1 MAKTKINIKTAEP
14 VKAAQQIE
22 QLDDDLAVE
31 IVKYLQANF
40 FRNDNRKMKI
50 ETKAD
55 ALEWLK
61 SQK

>member
-1 MAKTKINIKTAEP
+1 MIEP
-14 VKAAQQIE
+14 PIVGRVSESLIE
-22 QLDDDLAVE
+22 ALIDERDGKDLAVE

-50 ETKAD
+50 ETKED
-55 ALEWLK
+55 ALIWLN